1 MGALDPK
8 VGEALINDNSVLEI
22 MQHPK
27 MSEALQALKKD
38 PNQYHSL
45 IKDDP
50 ELEALFQSL
59 RGLMGNKEEEMKSE
73 ISSSFSHSAASSSDG
88 SAGALAVLSIARLG
102 SARRPPRRCV
112 PAALSRCGGFRGPV
126 RNQPRPFTGPGTCGS
141 FYGGVAGYGE
151 RALARSAIGRLR
163 GPRVDPA
170 PAALALPDDD
180 AEALRTAALLD
191 ECDGVPARAAERA
204 RSHADPP
211 ESAGLDFGTR
221 GGRGCPV

>member
-73 ISSSFSHSAASSSDG
+73 ISGAEVSRSDDSRASKSESRTSGVSAWEWT
-88 SAGALAVLSIARLG
+88 V
-102 SARRPPRRCV
+102 SARRCV
-112 PAALSRCGGFRGPV
+112 K
-126 RNQPRPFTGPGTCGS
+126 RN
-141 FYGGVAGYGE
+141 VAH
-151 RALARSAIGRLR
+151 
-163 GPRVDPA
+163 
-170 PAALALPDDD
+170 
-180 AEALRTAALLD
+180 ALL
-191 ECDGVPARAAERA
+191 R
-204 RSHADPP
+204 
-211 ESAGLDFGTR
+211 
-221 GGRGCPV
+221 